1 MEDKKLKKST
11 TLGKIA
17 FNIMTIGVVMMMIAI
32 AMAAFRTD
40 TLCGIAVSG
49 LFLSIIGIA
58 IGLVDSRNR
67 KNNQEE

>member
-1 MEDKKLKKST
+1 MEDKNKKNT
-11 TLGKIA
+11 KLGKIA

-32 AMAAFRTD
+32 ATAAFRTD
-40 TLCGIAVSG
+40 ILCGIAVSG

-58 IGLVDSRNR
+58 IGLIDSRNR